1 MAQQTADRGASRI
14 GAAGIGVGGIIVAA
28 FSRAPWMQ
36 VSYFD
41 DRVGGGVRALSGAQ
55 WSTEASAVALL
66 LLAAAVAALAL
77 RRLPRRII
85 GAIAAV
91 AAVGAALSPLN
102 LLVSGADPERVR
114 ALLTAGAEEA
124 QAREGTI
131 SAMAEITTIQV
142 NPAYLVLTLLGFLL
156 AAAGGAVVAA
166 RPGVDSAK
174 LNKYETE
181 AVRRQKIGSDLE
193 ENPDSGRVLWDALD
207 ADIDPTDPAGGVGEG
222 VDKRR

>member
-131 SAMAEITTIQV
+131 SAMAEITSIQV

-156 AAAGGAVVAA
+156 AAAGGAAVAA

-181 AVRRQKIGSDLE
+181 AVRRQKILSL
-193 ENPDSGRVLWDALD
+193 
-207 ADIDPTDPAGGVGEG
+207 IHI
-222 VDKRR
+222 

>member
-66 LLAAAVAALAL
+66 LLAAAVAA
-77 RRLPRRII
+77 
-85 GAIAAV
+85 
-91 AAVGAALSPLN
+91 ALSPLN

-131 SAMAEITTIQV
+131 SAMAEITSIQV

>member
-114 ALLTAGAEEA
+114 AALDGAADGENVGLGNVDARLRQVYGDEYGLVIETAPGA
-124 QAREGTI
+124 GTKV
-131 SAMAEITTIQV
+131 SFRVPKFAPSLHQ
-142 NPAYLVLTLLGFLL
+142 
-156 AAAGGAVVAA
+156 GGATVV
-166 RPGVDSAK
+166 R
-174 LNKYETE
+174 
-181 AVRRQKIGSDLE
+181 
-193 ENPDSGRVLWDALD
+193 
-207 ADIDPTDPAGGVGEG
+207 
-222 VDKRR
+222 